1 MNCIVRSRRRAL
13 GTLVLVAG
21 FLACP
26 AFAQKPINDSTL
38 KRVLVL
44 GTGGTIGGQVSARAG
59 GAYDAGKVNVAELV
73 AAVPE
78 MDKLARVSAEQISAI
93 GSQDMNDKVWF
104 DLVRR
109 IKTVIDRKEAD
120 GIVITHGT
128 DTMEETAFFLDI
140 VLDTQIP
147 IVLVGS
153 MRPSTAVG
161 ADGPANLYEAVKIAA
176 APETRGRGV
185 LVVLSDTIHG
195 ARWVQKTNTTSL
207 DSIRSPNAGPV
218 GYVDAASTRYLQSAS
233 RSGQTR
239 LQLPDAP
246 PLPRVDI
253 IYSHANMYALPI
265 EDALKRGARGIV
277 LAGVGDGNTSRA
289 AIEALAAAVRQ
300 GVVVIRS
307 ARVCSGFVSRN
318 VEVDD
323 DRLGFVVS
331 LDLNPQKTRILLQ
344 LLIANGIHETHAIQR
359 AFVATW

>member
-1 MNCIVRSRRRAL
+1 MKSIVRSRRIAL
-13 GTLVLVAG
+13 GALALVAA

-26 AFAQKPINDSTL
+26 AFGQKPASESTL

-44 GTGGTIGGQVSARAG
+44 GTGGTISGQASVRAS
-59 GAYDAGKVNVAELV
+59 GAYDSGKVSAAELV
-73 AAVPE
+73 AAVPGV
-78 MDKLARVSAEQISAI
+78 DKLARVSAEQISAI
-93 GSQDMNDKVWF
+93 GSQDMNDGVWF
-104 DLVRR
+104 DLVKRV
-109 IKTVIDRKEAD
+109 KTAVDRKEAD

-128 DTMEETAFFLDI
+128 DTMEETAFFLDM

-147 IVLVGS
+147 VVLVGA
-153 MRPSTAVG
+153 MRPSNAVG
-161 ADGPANLYEAVKIAA
+161 ADGPVNIYEAVKVAA

-195 ARWVQKTNTTSL
+195 ARWVQKTNTSSL

-218 GYVDAASTRYLQSAS
+218 GYVDAISTRYVQTAS
-233 RSGQTR
+233 RSGRTR

-253 IYSHANMYALPI
+253 IYSHANMDALPI

-277 LAGVGDGNTSRA
+277 LAGDGDGNTSKA

-300 GVVVIRS
+300 GVTVIRS
-307 ARVCSGFVSRN
+307 TRVCSGFVSRN

-323 DRLGFVVS
+323 DGLGFVVS
-331 LDLNPQKTRILLQ
+331 QDLNPQKARILLQ
-344 LLIANGIHETHAIQR
+344 LLIANGIRGTHDIQR
-359 AFVATW
+359 AFLATW